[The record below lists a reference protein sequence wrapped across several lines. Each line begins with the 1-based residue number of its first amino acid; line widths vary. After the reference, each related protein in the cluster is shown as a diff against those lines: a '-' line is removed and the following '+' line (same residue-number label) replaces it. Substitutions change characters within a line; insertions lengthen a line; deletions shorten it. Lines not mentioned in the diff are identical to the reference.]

1 MPAGALSRT
10 QRLFLLCALA
20 FGVIL
25 MHHVSAPGAMFDTA
39 ETVAEH
45 AEPASA
51 AMVQTTDTSAHDH
64 DHDHDCG
71 LCGAH
76 VMTHVCL
83 AILDG
88 MPLLLLVLLAFAGF
102 SGIGATAAPGPR
114 GSPRPSRPPDLHGR
128 AALTSL
134 CVLRV

>member
-20 FGVIL
+20 LGVIL
-25 MHHVSAPGAMFDTA
+25 MHHVSAPGAMFSPA
-39 ETVAEH
+39 ETVAQH
-45 AEPASA
+45 AEPAPA
-51 AMVQTTDTSAHDH
+51 LTVQTSGPDSPHHA
-64 DHDHDCG
+64 CA

-76 VMTHVCL
+76 GMTQACL

-88 MPLLLLVLLAFAGF
+88 TTLLLLLLASAGF
-102 SGIGATAAPGPR
+102 SRLGSTPTPTPH

-128 AALTSL
+128 AALNSL

>member
-1 MPAGALSRT
+1 MPAGALSGT
-10 QRLFLLCALA
+10 KRLLLLCALVL
-20 FGVIL
+20 GVIL
-25 MHHVSAPGAMFDTA
+25 MHHVNVLGAMSDTV
-39 ETVAEH
+39 ETVVEH

-51 AMVQTTDTSAHDH
+51 AMIQTTGSTSPHHA
-64 DHDHDCG
+64 CPP
-71 LCGAH
+71 CGAH

-88 MPLLLLVLLAFAGF
+88 MPLILLALFALAGF
-102 SGIGATAAPGPR
+102 SGLDATTAASPR